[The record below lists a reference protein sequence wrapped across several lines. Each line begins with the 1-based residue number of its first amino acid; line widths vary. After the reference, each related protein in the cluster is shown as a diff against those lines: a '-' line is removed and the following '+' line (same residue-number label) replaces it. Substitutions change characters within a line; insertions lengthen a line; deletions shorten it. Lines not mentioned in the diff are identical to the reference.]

1 MSSNSKGC
9 LNIAHYKE
17 KINGTPKTLIAFDG
31 VVNRDGVSKLS
42 DKLEGDHVAHFK
54 GWIKKLIL

>member
-1 MSSNSKGC
+1 